1 MAMWTLS
8 GNYWIVFKKYYAVT
22 SDPIRMKLYVKS
34 EPLLQI

>member
-1 MAMWTLS
+1 MN
-8 GNYWIVFKKYYAVT
+8 GHVNIKWIVFKKYYAVT